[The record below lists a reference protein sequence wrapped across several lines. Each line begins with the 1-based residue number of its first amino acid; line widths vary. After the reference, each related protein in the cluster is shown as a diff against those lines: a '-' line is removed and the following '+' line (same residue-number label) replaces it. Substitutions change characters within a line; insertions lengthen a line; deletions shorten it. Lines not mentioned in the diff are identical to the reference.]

1 MMKTFIGIIR
11 EPSVV
16 IALVTL
22 LGLLFQ
28 RKSIPD
34 IITGTIKS
42 FMGFILI
49 KLGGSIIGDALGVF
63 GKIFTH
69 AFNLTGIIPSNEAVI
84 SITLDSL
91 GVQASLI
98 LLFAMLINIL
108 IARFTKFKF
117 IYLSLHLMLFMSC
130 AIAAVM
136 NGLGYTQVVTIV
148 AGALIVGLYMS
159 IAPFILRKASAEI
172 VGTDDYVVG
181 HSGMIAYSISSA
193 LGKIL
198 GNKSRS
204 TEEIE
209 MPKSISFLRD
219 SIVATTLTMLVLF
232 LIAGI
237 KGGTGFV
244 TELSGGLNFFV
255 YCLKQSATLAGG
267 LFIAKQGV
275 GLFTEEIVPAF
286 KGFANV
292 FAPGATPA
300 VDVLVLFDKAP
311 NAVLI
316 GFLTS
321 LATGVAC
328 ILIFPMIGL
337 PVIVPGLLACFI
349 TGGAAAIYGNATGG
363 LRGAIIGSCI
373 DGLFLCVFPAVTLF
387 IFESMNAGNVT
398 FADSDF
404 TVTSLIVYL
413 IARLFR

>member
-1 MMKTFIGIIR
+1 MMTTFIGIVR

-28 RKSIPD
+28 RKSIPE

-49 KLGGSIIGDALGVF
+49 KLGGSIIGDSLAIF

-69 AFNLTGIIPSNEAVI
+69 AFNLTGIIPSNEAVL
-84 SITLDSL
+84 SITLDTL

-98 LLFAMLINIL
+98 LLFAMVINI
-108 IARFTKFKF
+108 IVARFTKFKY

-130 AIAAVM
+130 AVAAVM
-136 NGLGYTQVVTIV
+136 NGLGYSQIVTIIIGCV
-148 AGALIVGLYMS
+148 IVGVYMS
-159 IAPFILRKASAEI
+159 VAPFALRKASAEI
-172 VGTDDYVVG
+172 TGTDEYVVG
-181 HSGMIAYSISSA
+181 HSGMIAYWISSS
-193 LGKIL
+193 LGKVL
-198 GNKSRS
+198 GNKEKS
-204 TEEIE
+204 TESIE

-219 SIVATTLTMLVLF
+219 SIVATTLTMLALF

-244 TELSGGLNFFV
+244 TEMSGGLNFFV
-255 YCLKQSATLAGG
+255 YCLKQSAMLAGG
-267 LFIAKQGV
+267 LFVAKQGV
-275 GLFTEEIVPAF
+275 NLFTEEIVPAF
-286 KGFANV
+286 KGFAKV

-300 VDVLVLFDKAP
+300 VDVLVLFDKSP

-321 LATGVAC
+321 LATGVVC
-328 ILIFPMIGL
+328 ILIFPLIGL
-337 PVIVPGLLACFI
+337 PVIVPGLMACFI

-363 LRGAIIGSCI
+363 LRGAIIGSVI
-373 DGLFLCVFPAVTLF
+373 DGLFLCIMPAITLF
-387 IFESMNAGNVT
+387 IFASMNAGNVT
-398 FADSDF
+398 FADSDL
-404 TVTSLIVYL
+404 TVTSLILWL
-413 IARLFR
+413 IARFF